1 MNRFISANKLFNQ
14 YMVLSLVFM

>member
-14 YMVLSLVFM
+14 YMVLSLVFL